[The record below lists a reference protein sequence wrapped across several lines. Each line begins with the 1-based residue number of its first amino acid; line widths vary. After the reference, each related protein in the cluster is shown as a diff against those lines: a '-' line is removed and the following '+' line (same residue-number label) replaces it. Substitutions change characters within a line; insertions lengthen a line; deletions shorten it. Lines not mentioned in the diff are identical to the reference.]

1 MSNEK
6 GEQQQDSSNFVSYN
20 SIQITDT
27 LPKLTTNQQTALDA
41 LNSIQVKGKH
51 SIQPFSGIHQTA
63 FHPIRALLYRRLN
76 CWLR

>member
-1 MSNEK
+1 MQTERVPVSKLQLLMTFYLPLVYLSCTMSNEK

-41 LNSIQVKGKH
+41 EN
-51 SIQPFSGIHQTA
+51 
-63 FHPIRALLYRRLN
+63 RRGG
-76 CWLR
+76 CW